1 MEVDIQQFQS
11 CHLSPTSLT
20 ADSFRRF
27 FSDTSSLTLHNF
39 HFQIQTLQHCIS
51 ISTSSDA
58 NAFSIRKTHFSTSQP
73 QAAAIRNPS
82 GPRFEATARSS
93 QRLWPCTGPPALPC
107 GLRGPKSDLLG
118 AVSIGDEPNLG
129 ELHFFEENQLYPA
142 VKGCENGWFSTIRSV
157 YCRLWGTFC
166 LRWKVKKKHRIG
178 ANRSSPVMSS
188 L

>member
-11 CHLSPTSLT
+11 CLT
-20 ADSFRRF
+20 GDSFRRF
-27 FSDTSSLTLHNF
+27 FQTRHHSLSIISTSKFRQKN
-39 HFQIQTLQHCIS
+39 CIS

-58 NAFSIRKTHFSTSQP
+58 NAFSIRKTHFSASQP

-129 ELHFFEENQLYPA
+129 GAPLFRGKPA
-142 VKGCENGWFSTIRSV
+142 VSSCERMWKWLILHYQECVLQVMRHFLFEMEGERKAPD
-157 YCRLWGTFC
+157 WGQS
-166 LRWKVKKKHRIG
+166 II
-178 ANRSSPVMSS
+178 SSYV
-188 L
+188 